1 MAYEVQLEVFE
12 GPLDLLLFLI
22 KKDDLD
28 IHNIPIAHITTQY
41 LGYIDMMKDL
51 NLDLAGE
58 FLVLATTLMGIK
70 ARTLLPSQQDADGN
84 EGPDPRAELV
94 RKLVEYQKFKKAAEF
109 LEKRAEEFSDI
120 YYRGT
125 PTFTDEEKTLSI
137 GTFDLLSALREVLD
151 RAEDDPESK
160 EVVGEEYP
168 IEEKMEKIMTALANK
183 PAMSWDELFHD
194 ERKRR
199 GIISCFLAL
208 LELTKLQ
215 KIFVQ
220 QEGNFGKIVIIKKE
234 ATNGNGNGAEGQ
246 SDGGGAD
253 LRADGGSG
261 SVAGTAAD
269 GTA

>member
-28 IHNIPIAHITTQY
+28 IYNIPIAHITKQY
-41 LGYIDMMKDL
+41 LGYLEMMKEL

-58 FLVLATTLMGIK
+58 FLVLASTLMAIK
-70 ARTLLPSQQDADGN
+70 AKTLLPSNKDADGN

-94 RKLVEYQKFKKAAEF
+94 AKLVEYQKFKQAAQF

-120 YYRGT
+120 YYRGA
-125 PTFTDEEKTLSI
+125 PTFSDAEKSLAI
-137 GTFDLLSALREVLD
+137 GTFDLLEALREVLD
-151 RAEDDPESK
+151 RAEDVETK
-160 EVVGEEYP
+160 EVLGEEFP
-168 IEEKMEKIMTALANK
+168 IEEKMEKILRALAEK
-183 PAMSWDELFHD
+183 PSIPWDELFAD

-215 KIFVQ
+215 RIFVRQ
-220 QEGNFGKIVIIKKE
+220 DANFGKIVIFKKE
-234 ATNGNGNGAEGQ
+234 EETTDGN
-246 SDGGGAD
+246 
-253 LRADGGSG
+253 
-261 SVAGTAAD
+261 
-269 GTA
+269 

>member
-28 IHNIPIAHITTQY
+28 VNNIPIAHITSQY
-41 LGYIDMMKDL
+41 LGYLDMMKDL

-58 FLVLATTLMGIK
+58 FLVLASTLMAIK
-70 ARTLLPSQQDADGN
+70 AKTLLPSQQNADGD

-94 RKLVEYQKFKKAAEF
+94 AKLVEYQKFKQAAQF
-109 LEKRAEEFSDI
+109 LEKRADEFADI
-120 YYRGT
+120 YYRGA
-125 PTFTDEEKTLSI
+125 PTFSNEEKSLSI

-151 RAEDDPESK
+151 RAEDVESK
-160 EVVGEEYP
+160 EVLGEEYP
-168 IEEKMEKIMTALANK
+168 IEEKMDKIMGFLSAK
-183 PAMSWDELFHD
+183 PSVSWDELFVD

-215 KIFVQ
+215 KIFVR
-220 QEGNFGKIVIIKKE
+220 QEGNFGKIVIFKKDESNE
-234 ATNGNGNGAEGQ
+234 APDAHN
-246 SDGGGAD
+246 
-253 LRADGGSG
+253 
-261 SVAGTAAD
+261 
-269 GTA
+269 